1 MDMKGILKGVLMTAA
16 GVMLGVVAANFVTAN
31 LIKKSTDTPAA

>member
-1 MDMKGILKGVLMTAA
+1 MKGILKGVLMTAA
-16 GVMLGVVAANFVTAN
+16 GVMLGVVAANYVTAS